1 MVNALSSPAGFLSVI
16 GIALGL
22 APLARGMVGQR
33 RTARIGD
40 TSTSTISAI
49 AVGEVRVS
57 GVVEAAEL
65 TLTSPLQS
73 RTCVYYRAHV
83 DEEEGRTSRTLL
95 NDERAVGFRVRDP
108 SGDVRTA
115 RRFRSSRSCRH
126 RPTPPSMDAYPVPIA
141 PVARPQSSV
150 EVARELVQRIHT
162 VGPSPSLLRLEGE
175 LRQGDSSAR
184 RLGQVIEGSPALAA
198 RVLRVANS
206 AFYAP
211 PTSVVS
217 LNRAVVLLGNTLL
230 RQLVLTSLIAS
241 RQSLGRSPRQALA
254 VARLM
259 GDAVRSAVVCR
270 SLADAKRTVPPDDAF
285 SAGLLHDLGHIYLID
300 GIGDPYAAHF
310 IQSLGQC
317 DGLERELELTGTTH
331 QDVGAVFAAEWNL
344 PPVIQEILYNHHAP
358 RPGSLA
364 AIVRASDWL
373 VVQLNN
379 TTGVDP
385 TTVSEKVDESLGRIG
400 LDGSGWAARVQAA
413 RASYG
418 ELLSLFDTL
427 AA

>member
-1 MVNALSSPAGFLSVI
+1 
-16 GIALGL
+16 
-22 APLARGMVGQR
+22 
-33 RTARIGD
+33 
-40 TSTSTISAI
+40 
-49 AVGEVRVS
+49 
-57 GVVEAAEL
+57 
-65 TLTSPLQS
+65 
-73 RTCVYYRAHV
+73 
-83 DEEEGRTSRTLL
+83 
-95 NDERAVGFRVRDP
+95 
-108 SGDVRTA
+108 
-115 RRFRSSRSCRH
+115 
-126 RPTPPSMDAYPVPIA
+126 MDAYPLPIT

-150 EVARELVQRIHT
+150 ELARELVRRVHT
-162 VGPSPSLLRLEGE
+162 VNPSPSLLRLERE
-175 LRQGDSSAR
+175 LRRGDSNAR
-184 RLGQVIEGSPALAA
+184 RLGQLVEGSPALAA

-211 PTSVVS
+211 PTPVVS
-217 LNRAVVLLGNTLL
+217 LNKAVVLLGDTLL
-230 RQLVLTSLIAS
+230 RQLVLTSLVAS
-241 RQSLGRSPRQALA
+241 RQALGRSPRQALA

-285 SAGLLHDLGHIYLID
+285 SAGLLHDLGHVYLID
-300 GIGDPYAAHF
+300 GIGDSYAAHF
-310 IQSLGQC
+310 IQSVGQC
-317 DGLERELELTGTTH
+317 DGMERELELTGTTH

-344 PPVIQEILYNHHAP
+344 PPVIQAVLHNHHAP

-385 TTVSEKVDESLGRIG
+385 TVVSEKVDESLGRIG

-413 RASYG
+413 RAAYG
-418 ELLSLFDTL
+418 ELLSLFDTI

>member
-1 MVNALSSPAGFLSVI
+1 
-16 GIALGL
+16 
-22 APLARGMVGQR
+22 
-33 RTARIGD
+33 
-40 TSTSTISAI
+40 
-49 AVGEVRVS
+49 
-57 GVVEAAEL
+57 
-65 TLTSPLQS
+65 
-73 RTCVYYRAHV
+73 
-83 DEEEGRTSRTLL
+83 
-95 NDERAVGFRVRDP
+95 
-108 SGDVRTA
+108 
-115 RRFRSSRSCRH
+115 
-126 RPTPPSMDAYPVPIA
+126 MDAYSVPIA

-162 VGPSPSLLRLEGE
+162 VNPSPSLLRLEGE
-175 LRQGDSSAR
+175 LRQGDASAR
-184 RLGQVIEGSPALAA
+184 RLSQLIEGSPALAA

-217 LNRAVVLLGNTLL
+217 LNRAVVLLGNALL

-241 RQSLGRSPRQALA
+241 RQALGRSPRQALA

-300 GIGDPYAAHF
+300 GMGDPYAAHF

-317 DGLERELELTGTTH
+317 DGMERELELTGTTH
-331 QDVGAVFAAEWNL
+331 QDVGAIFAAEWNL
-344 PPVIQEILYNHHAP
+344 PPVIQETMRNHHAP

-364 AIVRASDWL
+364 AIIRASDWL

-379 TTGVDP
+379 TAGVDS
-385 TTVSEKVDESLGRIG
+385 TTVSMKVDESLGRIG
-400 LDGSGWAARVQAA
+400 LDGAGWAARVQAA
-413 RASYG
+413 RSSYG